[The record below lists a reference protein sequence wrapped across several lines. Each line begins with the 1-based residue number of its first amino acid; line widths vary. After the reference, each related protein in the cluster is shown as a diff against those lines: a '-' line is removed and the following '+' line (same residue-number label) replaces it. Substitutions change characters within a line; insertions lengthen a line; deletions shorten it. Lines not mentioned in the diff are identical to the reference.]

1 MVACARRNWRLIISS
16 PHRLCARLL
25 LNNTSTSTPQ
35 NGKAHPTLDTRQGH
49 IPPQPTFWSRLLLLA
64 AHVREGAVEQLQ
76 KKNQR
81 GPPALRGEFPRAP
94 HKTRVPSRISTLGPV
109 AVTLFFFLLFP
120 TFPNV
125 FLFPTNTVQRMDERL
140 YLETS
145 TSSIAYDK
153 AWLFVWE
160 QCQTPQDTS

>member
-1 MVACARRNWRLIISS
+1 MCWAELAVDHFQPAPFVRAAVVEQHQHLNTAKWESASNIGHSTRTHLTPTHLLVKASSLGSARARRSGRAIAKN
-16 PHRLCARLL
+16 
-25 LNNTSTSTPQ
+25 
-35 NGKAHPTLDTRQGH
+35 
-49 IPPQPTFWSRLLLLA
+49 
-64 AHVREGAVEQLQ
+64 
-76 KKNQR
+76 KKKIKKI
-81 GPPALRGEFPRAP
+81 EFPRAP
-94 HKTRVPSRISTLGPV
+94 HKTRVPSRIPRLAPWR
-109 AVTLFFFLLFP
+109 LHFFFSV
-120 TFPNV
+120 FPNV